1 MLELNKSITLQ
12 NYKPMTVLIEILKPT
27 LLNLLTSVAARKL
40 LIDVLTR
47 VAKQSDNEV
56 DDALV
61 EGLARAL
68 RVEG

>member
-1 MLELNKSITLQ
+1 MNL
-12 NYKPMTVLIEILKPT
+12 LIEILKPT

-56 DDALV
+56 DDVLV

>member
-1 MLELNKSITLQ
+1 
-12 NYKPMTVLIEILKPT
+12 MTVLIEILKPT
-27 LLNLLTSVAARKL
+27 LLNLLTSAAARKL

-61 EGLARAL
+61 GGLARAL
-68 RVEG
+68 RVED